1 MNTGTRERTLMIRR
15 NEAKNVPFRT
25 NLRREVLERIVCGD
39 LAPGVRIKESQLAKT
54 LGASRTPLREALI
67 NLEQDGFVRSE
78 LDRGFSVQ
86 SLSGREVRET
96 YPILWT
102 LEALALRA
110 SGVVVYTLL
119 GDLSRLNAQFSKR
132 KDPLDRLEDDARW
145 HETLLSCCPNQRL
158 NALLSSLRTTIRRYE
173 RIYMSDAVLV
183 TESVRQHQQIIEAL
197 RGKNSQA
204 AEELLTENW
213 RMGMEL
219 LLVRLGEP

>member
-1 MNTGTRERTLMIRR
+1 M
-15 NEAKNVPFRT
+15 
-25 NLRREVLERIVCGD
+25 ERIVGGE
-39 LAPGVRIKESQLAKT
+39 LVPGVRIKESQLAKE

-67 NLEQDGFVRSE
+67 NLEQEGFVRSE

-86 SLSGREVRET
+86 PLSGREVRET

-110 SGVVVYTLL
+110 SGTAVY
-119 GDLSRLNAQFSKR
+119 S
-132 KDPLDRLEDDARW
+132 RLEDLPRINAQLSKTRNPRQRLRYDAQW

-158 NALLSSLRTTIRRYE
+158 NALLTSLRTTIRRYE
-173 RIYMSDAVLV
+173 QIYMSDSVLV

-197 RGKNSQA
+197 QA
-204 AEELLTENW
+204 ENRERAGELLSENW